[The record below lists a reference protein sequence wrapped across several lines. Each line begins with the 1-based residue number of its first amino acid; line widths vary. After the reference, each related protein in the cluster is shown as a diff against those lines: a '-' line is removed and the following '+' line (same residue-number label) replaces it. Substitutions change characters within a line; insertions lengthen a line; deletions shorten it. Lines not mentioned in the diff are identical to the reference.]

1 MCICVSKLAWISC
14 WELHCVCMVF
24 THYLLVIQAYLMN
37 DCKPSGIVLLSEI
50 VVEKMQ
56 KHWTIWEQ
64 NLFIDGL
71 MIWKHS
77 SYMIVSV

>member
-1 MCICVSKLAWISC
+1 MDIMLRIALC
-14 WELHCVCMVF
+14 LHGIHLLF
-24 THYLLVIQAYLMN
+24 TRVIQAYLMN

>member
-1 MCICVSKLAWISC
+1 MDIMLRIALC
-14 WELHCVCMVF
+14 LHGIHSLF
-24 THYLLVIQAYLMN
+24 KAYLMN
-37 DCKPSGIVLLSEI
+37 DCKPSGIVLFSEI